1 MTLGDYIISID
12 KRITER
18 VKKYGDGVII
28 EYLREEGK
36 QNAKFKYIYVPFIS
50 SADQPLPL
58 YNREIDETQAKT
70 ITGANIWY

>member
-28 EYLREEGK
+28 EYLREEGR

-50 SADQPLPL
+50 NTDISKSIYA
-58 YNREIDETQAKT
+58 REIDETEAKT
-70 ITGANIWY
+70 ITGDNQWF